1 MSPEF
6 TQFLTGDGGVFT
18 LAVVL
23 ILFALGALVF
33 IFRRN
38 LLHVLMGVELMLNA
52 VNLSLIYFSTL
63 HQNYAGQIFSLMIF
77 VVAAAEVAV
86 GIAIIMLL
94 FKRTGTLGVDAY
106 VEQKR

>member
-6 TQFLTGDGGVFT
+6 SQFLTSGGGVFT
-18 LAVVL
+18 LSVV
-23 ILFALGALVF
+23 IVLFALGALVF

-38 LLHVLMGVELMLNA
+38 LLHMLMGVELMLNA
-52 VNLSLIYFSTL
+52 VNLSMIYFSTL

-86 GIAIIMLL
+86 GIAIIVLL

-106 VEQKR
+106 VEQQR

>member
-6 TQFLTGDGGVFT
+6 SQFLIGSGGVFT
-18 LAVVL
+18 LSVVI

-38 LLHVLMGVELMLNA
+38 LLHMLMGVELMLNA
-52 VNLSLIYFSTL
+52 VNLSMIYFSTL
-63 HQNYAGQIFSLMIF
+63 HQNYAGQIFSLIIF

-86 GIAIIMLL
+86 GIAIIVLL

-106 VEQKR
+106 AEQQR